1 METSSLCFLLL
12 RVRGHH
18 TLWSIVHVL
27 LRLSRLIAHLR
38 YFCPLRYHLI
48 ILALFYQ
55 FQQVTLTTDF

>member
-1 METSSLCFLLL
+1 METSSLYFLLL

-27 LRLSRLIAHLR
+27 LRPSRLIA
-38 YFCPLRYHLI
+38 PLRFHQI

-55 FQQVTLTTDF
+55 FKQVTSTIHF